1 MRAIEFIIEA
11 AWDGMIDRL
20 VRQYPEKVE
29 WTKAVASWARE
40 TLKKQDRI
48 VWFLKQVE
56 KSYKAGDDSTNV
68 LSRQLDHLMSIQYQP
83 IQDYQF
89 GNQTPDQVLTGL
101 RALETKYKETARKA
115 DAVKVQPGDQII
127 KDWGNGMQ
135 WIYTDRAFCPDEGR
149 SGAHCG
155 NVVGKTQ
162 TDQRIISLRHKGQVE
177 VTFILHADGKLGE
190 MKGRHNT
197 KPKASLHPY
206 ILWLLEQPFIKGIQ
220 GGGYAPSQ
228 NFSIRD
234 LSQEQLAKLKQ
245 ARPDLDVDSDLY
257 KQALAINEQNV
268 SVVDEILKAIDGY
281 LIDNVGETW
290 FMPKDT
296 HGNGNA
302 NSEEFVEWADIMAE
316 YEADDDATNVFKL
329 DDIPRLMVSNLNTR
343 MEWYNHDEDTVPTET
358 LEQMMEIVKQMKV
371 VTSVVPEHR
380 KGSWTL
386 SHDGERLKTGGF
398 RF

>member
-1 MRAIEFIIEA
+1 MRAIEFIMEA

-20 VRQYPEKVE
+20 VRQYPEKSD
-29 WTKAVASWARE
+29 WTRTIASWARE

-48 VWFLKQVE
+48 VWFLKQLE
-56 KSYKAGDDSTNV
+56 KSYQANDDSTNT
-68 LSRQLDHLMSIQYQP
+68 LSRQLDHFMSIQYQP

-89 GNQTPDQVLTGL
+89 GNQSPQQVLTGL
-101 RALETKYKETARKA
+101 RALEDKYQETARKA
-115 DAVKVQPGDQII
+115 DAVRLQPGDRVI

-135 WIYTDRAFCPDEGR
+135 WIYTDRAYCPDEGR

-206 ILWLLEQPFIKGIQ
+206 ILWLLEQPFIRGIQ
-220 GGGYAPSQ
+220 GGGYAPGS

-234 LSQEQLAKLKQ
+234 LSSEQLAKLKQ

-257 KQALAINEQNV
+257 KQAQAINEQNV
-268 SVVDEILKAIDGY
+268 SIVDEILKAIDHYIVEATGY
-281 LIDNVGETW
+281 SW
-290 FMPKDT
+290 FMPGSTD
-296 HGNGNA
+296 GNGNA
-302 NSEEFVEWADIMAE
+302 DADDFVEWADIMAE
-316 YEADDDATNVFKL
+316 YEADDEATNVFKL
-329 DDIPRLMVSNLNTR
+329 DDIPRLMLNNLETR
-343 MEWYNHDEDTVPTET
+343 MEYYDDEDKVPGEI
-358 LEQMMEIVKQMKV
+358 LEQMQEIVKQMRLV
-371 VTSVVPEHR
+371 STLVPEHR

-386 SHDGERLKTGGF
+386 SHDGERIKTGGF
-398 RF
+398 RY